1 MHWVK
6 PRVATTVGSGL
17 NITVRASCA
26 LVASDRLIVELPG
39 FSASGSSIPLDD
51 GIWGASAAWDSQRL
65 TFTLQQDQTYGD
77 LTASIKED
85 ALLKPSSVAF
95 ASAEFRMRIEARDC
109 PTGWSHA
116 KSPGVGLADARVAA
130 FSAPFVRAGE
140 AADVVLRFDA
150 AEAPLVTGDSVT
162 FKSKGSKRHH
172 RRQACQQ

>member
-1 MHWVK
+1 M
-6 PRVATTVGSGL
+6 RSSRTINS
-17 NITVRASCA
+17 
-26 LVASDRLIVELPG
+26 VELPG

-51 GIWGASAAWDSQRL
+51 GIWGSSAAWDSQRL

-140 AADVVLRFDA
+140 AADVVRGST
-150 AEAPLVTGDSVT
+150 PPRRRWWGDSVT
-162 FKSKGSKRHH
+162 FKLPFY
-172 RRQACQQ
+172 